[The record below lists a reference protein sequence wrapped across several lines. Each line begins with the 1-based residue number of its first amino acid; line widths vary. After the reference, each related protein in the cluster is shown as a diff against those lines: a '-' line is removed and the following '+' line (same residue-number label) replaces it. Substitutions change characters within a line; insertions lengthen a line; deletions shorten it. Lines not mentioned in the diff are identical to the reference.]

1 MNGNLMNKIIGHTS
15 YILKTINQII
25 PIYEDINP
33 LIKKLGS
40 LKNIFKTDKIALE
53 KQIKK
58 EEDHEIKS
66 SSNPQFFL

>member
-1 MNGNLMNKIIGHTS
+1 MNGNLINKIIGHTS

-58 EEDHEIKS
+58 EEDYEIKS